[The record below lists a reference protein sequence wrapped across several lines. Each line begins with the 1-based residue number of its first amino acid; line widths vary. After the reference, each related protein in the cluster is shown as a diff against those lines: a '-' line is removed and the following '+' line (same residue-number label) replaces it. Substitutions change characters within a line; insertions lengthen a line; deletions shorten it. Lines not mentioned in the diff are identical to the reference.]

1 MVHIYK
7 YVIIRILLFSGEYKE
22 ELNQGDCSIDFIKKL
37 KKTLFYFKF
46 KCPFH
51 ICIIYFLEC

>member
-37 KKTLFYFKF
+37 KKNLFYFKF
-46 KCPFH
+46 K
-51 ICIIYFLEC
+51 